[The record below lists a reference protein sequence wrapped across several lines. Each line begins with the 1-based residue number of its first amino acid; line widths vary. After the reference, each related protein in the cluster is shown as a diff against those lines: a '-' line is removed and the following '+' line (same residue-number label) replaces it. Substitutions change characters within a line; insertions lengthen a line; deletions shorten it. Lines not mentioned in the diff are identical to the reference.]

1 MKTNTAEVM
10 SLFPTPVMVRKYQND
25 LVEITK
31 FLDSFKMVGDFRQ
44 SYGTNSQDVYILN
57 YKELFSLKEFIIES
71 ATNFA
76 QQILMYDYKEYTI
89 SISWISHK
97 DPGEHHTQ
105 HVHPNSVIS
114 GVFYY
119 GDFEDDTPA
128 LNFHKQVGTTNAPY
142 IYSKLAD
149 NYQNSKYAQ
158 ESFEFKCSS
167 GDLVLF
173 PSYLTHSVPTN
184 QTNKTRKSLAFNI
197 VPKGK
202 LGSANNLTELL
213 FHKVI

>member
-1 MKTNTAEVM
+1 MITDTAEVIG
-10 SLFPTPVMVRKYQND
+10 LFPTPIMVRKYEKD
-25 LVEITK
+25 LTEITK
-31 FLDSFKMVGDFRQ
+31 FLDSFKMVGNFAQ
-44 SYGTNSQDVYILN
+44 AYGTNSQDIYILDQ
-57 YKELFSLKEFIIES
+57 KPLFPLKEFILES

-76 QQILMYDYKEYTI
+76 QQILMHDYKEYTI

-97 DPGEHHTQ
+97 NPGEYHTQ

-119 GDFEDDTPA
+119 GEFDDNTSS
-128 LNFHKQVGTTNAPY
+128 LIFHKQMGGTNVSH
-142 IYSKLAD
+142 IYSKHVD
-149 NYQNSKYAQ
+149 GYQNSKYAQ
-158 ESFEFKCSS
+158 DNYEFKCFSNT
-167 GDLVLF
+167 LVLF

-184 QTNKTRKSLAFNI
+184 QTNKVRKSLAFNI

-202 LGSANNLTELL
+202 LGSPDNLTELL

>member
-1 MKTNTAEVM
+1 MKTNTAEIIG
-10 SLFPTPVMVRKYQND
+10 LFPTPIMVRKYEHD
-25 LVEITK
+25 ITEITK
-31 FLDSFKMVGDFRQ
+31 FLDSFKMVGDLRQ
-44 SYGTNSQDVYILN
+44 MYGTNSQDVYILDH
-57 YKELFSLKEFIIES
+57 KELFPLKEFILES

-76 QQILMYDYKEYTI
+76 QQVLMHDYKEYTT

-97 DPGEHHTQ
+97 SPGEHHTQ

-119 GDFEDDTPA
+119 GEFDDNTPS
-128 LNFHKQVGTTNAPY
+128 LIFHKQIGGTNVSH
-142 IYSKLAD
+142 IYSRYA
-149 NYQNSKYAQ
+149 NGYQNSKYAQ

-167 GDLVLF
+167 NTLVLF

-184 QTNKTRKSLAFNI
+184 QTNKIRKSLAFNV

-202 LGSANNLTELL
+202 LGSADNLTELL
-213 FHKVI
+213 FHKAI